1 MRLTDEHIESAL
13 REIRLALLE
22 ADVNFQVVKAF
33 IDRVRDKATDQTVLK
48 SLTPVQQV
56 VKIVRDELLAL
67 FGDAQGGLTKDAPTP
82 RVVLLLGLQGSGKT
96 TTSGKLGRWLKKQ
109 GKHPLMVST
118 DVRRP
123 AAIQQLAV
131 VGEQAEVKVFA
142 PETMDPVARASGALA
157 EAKAK
162 GFDTVIVDTAGRL
175 HIDDELMDELQAIK
189 EAVRPSDL
197 LYVADSM
204 TGQDAIKSAGEFN
217 RRVGVTGVVLTKLD
231 GDARGGAALSVVS
244 VVGVPVAFI
253 GSGETLE
260 DLELFHPD
268 RIVSRMLGMGDVLSL
283 IEKAEQA
290 LDEGE
295 AEKLEEKLRKNQF
308 TLDDFKSQLKT
319 IRRMGP
325 LESVLGMIPGMGQM
339 KELAQNKPDE
349 KQLGRVEAIISSMTA
364 EERRNDSIINGSPPQ
379 ADCRGQ
385 RHFRRGREPAAEAV
399 HRDAASAQD
408 DRTGWGSGHARHE
421 KHAGHEEHAADGAGH
436 AGFCA
441 GRHGEEA
448 EKGRALGAH
457 EVTVGFGLSIL
468 RLWAQPRAQRSKAER
483 LRPKTRRP
491 ETEMLVIRMRRVGT
505 TKKPYFRVVVTEA
518 KSARESS
525 FVENVGTYNPRSKP
539 AKVEIDK
546 ERLQHWLKKGAQPSD
561 SVRTLIKKHLTRDL
575 SAPVAAPA
583 GADARHSDVGRGGQH
598 ARERP
603 GQSCARRRRGRGACA
618 GRQAGL
624 GEGPRVVAPRHDGAG
639 VEDRTGRHGQDH
651 RASGAD
657 GGGAAN
663 AGRGYRRASWCSRA
677 VGYTGLTEFPSPK
690 AQRPVTPNCPTPN
703 LGVLGDWE
711 LGVIGGWGLG
721 VGS

>member
-1 MRLTDEHIESAL
+1 MFESLSTRIQGAFSSLRGEVRLTDEHIESAL

-67 FGDAQGGLTKDAPTP
+67 FGEAQGGLKKDAHSP

-96 TTSGKLGRWLKKQ
+96 TTSGKLGRWLKRQ

-123 AAIQQLAV
+123 AAIQQLSV
-131 VGEQAEVKVFA
+131 VGEQADVRVYE

-157 EAKAK
+157 EARAK

-175 HIDDELMDELQAIK
+175 HIDDELMNELQAIK
-189 EAVRPSDL
+189 DAVTPSDL
-197 LYVADSM
+197 LYVADAM

-253 GSGETLE
+253 GSGETLD

-308 TLDDFKSQLKT
+308 TLNDFRTQLKT

-339 KELAQNKPDE
+339 KELAANKPDE
-349 KQLGRVEAIISSMTA
+349 KQLGRVEAIISSMTPR
-364 EERRNDSIINGSPPQ
+364 ERENDQLLNGSRRKRIAAGSGTSVEEVNRLLKQ
-379 ADCRGQ
+379 FAEMRKVLKMIGQ
-385 RHFRRGREPAAEAV
+385 GGPAAV
-399 HRDAASAQD
+399 RGMRNMPKLTHGAQ
-408 DRTGWGSGHARHE
+408 
-421 KHAGHEEHAADGAGH
+421 
-436 AGFCA
+436 GF
-441 GRHGEEA
+441 
-448 EKGRALGAH
+448 
-457 EVTVGFGLSIL
+457 
-468 RLWAQPRAQRSKAER
+468 AQP
-483 LRPKTRRP
+483 
-491 ETEMLVIRMRRVGT
+491 GG
-505 TKKPYFRVVVTEA
+505 KKR
-518 KSARESS
+518 
-525 FVENVGTYNPRSKP
+525 
-539 AKVEIDK
+539 
-546 ERLQHWLKKGAQPSD
+546 KKG
-561 SVRTLIKKHLTRDL
+561 
-575 SAPVAAPA
+575 
-583 GADARHSDVGRGGQH
+583 
-598 ARERP
+598 
-603 GQSCARRRRGRGACA
+603 
-618 GRQAGL
+618 
-624 GEGPRVVAPRHDGAG
+624 GP
-639 VEDRTGRHGQDH
+639 
-651 RASGAD
+651 
-657 GGGAAN
+657 
-663 AGRGYRRASWCSRA
+663 
-677 VGYTGLTEFPSPK
+677 
-690 AQRPVTPNCPTPN
+690 
-703 LGVLGDWE
+703 
-711 LGVIGGWGLG
+711 WGLMK
-721 VGS
+721 SR